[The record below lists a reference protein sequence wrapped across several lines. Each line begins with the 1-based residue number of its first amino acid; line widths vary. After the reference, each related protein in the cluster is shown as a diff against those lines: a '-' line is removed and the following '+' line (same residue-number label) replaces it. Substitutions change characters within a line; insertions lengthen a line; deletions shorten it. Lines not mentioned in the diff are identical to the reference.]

1 MGDAA
6 VKGLPAIPAALL
18 AKQPPAVRAQLAAAG
33 KRRAPSKRI
42 PVGAVVAILPD
53 PHRATV
59 DADGTVRAE
68 IPLILPSLA
77 NLRGDWTKAKAVRR
91 ARLAVYDVEVFG
103 NRLAGIRGALAGV
116 PVPPLPLRVTI
127 TRCAPRPIRDT
138 FENLP
143 CALKGAVDSVALWCG
158 VDDSDPRVVY
168 IAAQEKGR
176 GTVRIVVES
185 VNPPTLAD
193 VPPAEV
199 KSCSG

>member
-1 MGDAA
+1 M
-6 VKGLPAIPAALL
+6 KPLSLPASVL
-18 AKQPPAVRAQLAAAG
+18 ARQSPAVRAQLAAAG
-33 KRRAPSKRI
+33 KRRAPPKRI
-42 PVGAVVAILPD
+42 PPGAVVAIMPD

-77 NLRGDWTKAKAVRR
+77 NLRGDWAKAKAVRR

-103 NRLAGIRGALAGV
+103 DRLAGIRGALAGV

-127 TRCAPRPIRDT
+127 TRCAPRPIRDRD
-138 FENLP
+138 NLAIAP
-143 CALKGAVDSVALWCG
+143 KGVQDAAALWIG
-158 VDDSDPRVVY
+158 VDDSDPRMEWVVL
-168 IAAQEKGR
+168 QEKGR

-199 KSCSG
+199 R